1 MTDLQTRELDGL
13 VFLQSLKTLRLTY
26 RSFLFAVLDATLR
39 FQAVK
44 MGALGRIGNR
54 STEESVLR

>member
-44 MGALGRIGNR
+44 MWALGRIGNR